1 MLAGVRLYQRSADR
15 RPDPE
20 PLRTNDRAT
29 ILIGMGAWTVALVV
43 TLVLHDRLAAQGRAW
58 WTWTTLVGIA
68 LGVVGL
74 DYLRRHQR
82 R

>member
-1 MLAGVRLYQRSADR
+1 MRLYQRSADR

-29 ILIGMGAWTVALVV
+29 VLVGIGVWVVALAV
-43 TLVLHDRLAAQGRAW
+43 TLVLHDRLAAQGRGW
-58 WTWTTLVGIA
+58 WTWTALVGIA
-68 LGVVGL
+68 LGLAGL
-74 DYLRRHQR
+74 DYLRRHDR

>member
-1 MLAGVRLYQRSADR
+1 MRLYQRSADR

-20 PLRTNDRAT
+20 PLRTNDRVT
-29 ILIGMGAWTVALVV
+29 ILIGIGAWLVALVV
-43 TLVLHDRLAAQGRAW
+43 TLVLHDQLAAQGRGW

-68 LGVVGL
+68 LGGIGL
-74 DYLRRHQR
+74 DYIRRHER